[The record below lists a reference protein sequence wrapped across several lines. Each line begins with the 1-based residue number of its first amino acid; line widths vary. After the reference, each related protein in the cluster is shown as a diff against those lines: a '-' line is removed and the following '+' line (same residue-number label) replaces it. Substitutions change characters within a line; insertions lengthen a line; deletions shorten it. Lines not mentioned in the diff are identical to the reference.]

1 MSRTLKQLLSLEVPV
16 IVRVGTRKMALRDI
30 MGLVPGSII
39 EIDKPADEELDLLI
53 NNRHLGFGVAV
64 KVGENFGVEVTYLG
78 NVTQRTDPQGE
89 ESMGSDGPSEAE
101 IEALAEAMLSGM
113 G

>member
-1 MSRTLKQLLSLEVPV
+1 MSRTLKQLLTLEVPV
-16 IVRVGTRKMALRDI
+16 IVRVGTRKMSLRDI
-30 MGLVPGSII
+30 MALVPGSII

-78 NVTQRTDPQGE
+78 DVAHRADPQAE
-89 ESMGSDGPSEAE
+89 ETMGGDGPSEAE